1 MEETQKSKRTTSHCF
16 LKADISILVRVGHFY
31 FGLTYSFTIID
42 IVSNRAYIP
51 GVRHEKEFQVKAKTN
66 KSTAIDQYIEG
77 FPDNIKRILSDVR
90 STIKKA
96 APDATEKISYQMPS
110 FYYNGNLV
118 WFAAFKNHIGFYP
131 TASGIAEFQDDLKNY
146 KHAKGSV
153 QFPIDQPIPLKL
165 ITKIVKFRVTE
176 NAAKKPK
183 GKKKKVK

>member
-1 MEETQKSKRTTSHCF
+1 M
-16 LKADISILVRVGHFY
+16 
-31 FGLTYSFTIID
+31 
-42 IVSNRAYIP
+42 
-51 GVRHEKEFQVKAKTN
+51 KEKTN
-66 KSTAIDQYIEG
+66 GHTMIDQYIEG
-77 FPDNIKRILSDVR
+77 FPDNVKRILSDVR

-96 APDATEKISYQMPS
+96 APGATEKISYQMPS

-131 TASGIAEFQDDLKNY
+131 TSSGIAEFQDEFKRY

-165 ITKIVKFRVTE
+165 ITKIVKFRIAE

-183 GKKKKVK
+183 GEKKVK